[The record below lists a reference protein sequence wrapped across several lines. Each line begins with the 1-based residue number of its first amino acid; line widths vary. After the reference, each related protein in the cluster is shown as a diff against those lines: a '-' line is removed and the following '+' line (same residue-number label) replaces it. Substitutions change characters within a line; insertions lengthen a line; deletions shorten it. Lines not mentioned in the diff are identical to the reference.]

1 MSNSLSAKQLS
12 KRWARSQRWVAEQAK
27 AGAIPGAWKAGH
39 LWRFLEADI
48 EAHEMSQAV
57 GSNIF
62 ELSDQAQRRRS
73 A

>member
-1 MSNSLSAKQLS
+1 MSKSLSTAQLS
-12 KRWARSQRWVAEQAK
+12 ERWGRSTRWVAEQAN
-27 AGAIPGAWKAGH
+27 AGAIPGAWKLGH

-48 EAHEMSQAV
+48 EAHEMSKAT

>member
-1 MSNSLSAKQLS
+1 MSKSLSTAQLS
-12 KRWARSQRWVAEQAK
+12 ERWERSPRWIAEQAK

-48 EAHEMSQAV
+48 EAHELAQAV

-62 ELSDQAQRRRS
+62 ELSDQAQRRRT

>member
-1 MSNSLSAKQLS
+1 MSKSLSTAQLS
-12 KRWARSQRWVAEQAK
+12 ERWERSPRWVAEQAK
-27 AGAIPGAWKAGH
+27 AGAIPGAWKLGH

-48 EAHEMSQAV
+48 EAHELAQAT

-62 ELSDQAQRRRS
+62 ELSDQAQRRQS